1 MCHPAGR
8 VEQECIVKS
17 AHLSADRA
25 THSIPGQD
33 QDTPSTPAAEALNF
47 EAAHNDGRTAK
58 ADLPRIPDPI
68 DASAL
73 SHETEGVGIEN
84 LTVRFGE
91 RTVLNDLSLSIRR
104 GELLTVLGRSGCGKT
119 TLLRF
124 IAGFVEAAQGRLTV
138 AGCDLTYIP
147 PHQRNLGLLFQ
158 SYALFPH
165 LTVFEN
171 VAFGLRARRVSSR
184 DIAQRVA
191 SALKLVQLGDAG
203 HQLPSALSGGMQQRV
218 ALARALVIEPDVLLL
233 DEPLSALDANLRAS
247 VRSELKAL
255 HERLPNLTIVCVTH
269 DQDDALVLSDR
280 TLLMRDG
287 RIAQLGTP
295 QELYD
300 QPNDAFVAR
309 YLGPANL
316 LPYRLIFPRQA
327 YAGDYEQLAC
337 LRPERLRIVPLGE
350 GLLHGVIASVEWYGA
365 TVTVQVALDALP
377 EQLVQVAQPR
387 SGGAFPEKG
396 ARISLSYEEN
406 DVVITRA

>member
-1 MCHPAGR
+1 MSQVASQAASQAPNA
-8 VEQECIVKS
+8 
-17 AHLSADRA
+17 AARA
-25 THSIPGQD
+25 PGVQ
-33 QDTPSTPAAEALNF
+33 
-47 EAAHNDGRTAK
+47 
-58 ADLPRIPDPI
+58 
-68 DASAL
+68 
-73 SHETEGVGIEN
+73 IEH
-84 LTVRFGE
+84 LTVRYGT
-91 RTVLNDLSLSIRR
+91 RTVLDDLSLTIRR

-124 IAGFVEAAQGRLTV
+124 IAGFIEADGLTGSVAV
-138 AGCDLTYIP
+138 AGRDLTHVP
-147 PHQRNLGLLFQ
+147 THRRNLGLLFQ

-184 DIAQRVA
+184 DIARRVA
-191 SALKLVQLGDAG
+191 DALKLVQLGDSG
-203 HQLPSALSGGMQQRV
+203 HVMPAQLSGGMQQRV

-300 QPNDAFVAR
+300 APRDAYVAR
-309 YLGPANL
+309 YLAAANL
-316 LPYRLIFPRQA
+316 LPPNVAFAPGDPRR
-327 YAGDYEQLAC
+327 DERERLAC
-337 LRPERLRIVPLGE
+337 IRPERLRIASPGVGP
-350 GLLHGVIASVEWYGA
+350 LHGTVMSVDWYGA
-365 TVTVQVALDALP
+365 VLSVQVLLDAAQREP
-377 EQLVQVAQPR
+377 TLVTMPR
-387 SGGAFPEKG
+387 GHGMTPVKG
-396 ARISLSYEEN
+396 TRVSLCYEAD
-406 DVVITRA
+406 DVVLVHA

>member
-1 MCHPAGR
+1 M
-8 VEQECIVKS
+8 KS
-17 AHLSADRA
+17 AHLAANSASNPQHDAPPACAANLELTREA
-25 THSIPGQD
+25 GLEVADVELYEH
-33 QDTPSTPAAEALNF
+33 AAEASMHSSHVTL
-47 EAAHNDGRTAK
+47 
-58 ADLPRIPDPI
+58 
-68 DASAL
+68 SAVAGQAGL
-73 SHETEGVGIEN
+73 QVQTPESTGVCIEN

-91 RTVLNDLSLSIRR
+91 RTVLDDLSLSIRR

-124 IAGFVEAAQGRLTV
+124 IAGFVEANQGRLTV
-138 AGCDLTYIP
+138 AGCDLTDTP
-147 PHQRNLGLLFQ
+147 PHKRNLGLLFQ

-165 LTVFEN
+165 LSVFEN

-300 QPNDAFVAR
+300 QPTDAFVAR

-337 LRPERLRIVPLGE
+337 LRPERLRIVPLGD
-350 GLLHGVIASVEWYGA
+350 GPLHGVIASVEWYGA
-365 TVTVQVALDALP
+365 SVTVQVVLDALP
-377 EQLVQVAQPR
+377 DQMVQVSQQR
-387 SGGAFPEKG
+387 SGAAFPEKG
-396 ARISLSYEEN
+396 ARISLSYEEH